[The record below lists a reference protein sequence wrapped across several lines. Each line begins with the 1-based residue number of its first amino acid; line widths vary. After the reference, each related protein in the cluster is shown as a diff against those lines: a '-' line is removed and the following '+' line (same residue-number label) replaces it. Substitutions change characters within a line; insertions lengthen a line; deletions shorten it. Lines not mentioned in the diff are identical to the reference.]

1 MSRRIR
7 KNLRLIGA
15 ALLLGALPATARAQA
30 PSSNLGLTALGG
42 AGVYA
47 GSGWMERHGRG
58 EEGGFLVDVGWL
70 RGRSVRLQAE
80 LGLLHAGLTEYFLV
94 DDETYSG
101 DYWDLTGSLVAIVLL
116 GGPDR
121 RVAPYVLGGVGVHA
135 LSSQL
140 SQSVLVQRYNANRF
154 GSQVGAGMRFRL
166 GDSGRRGAFIEL
178 RRVIADE
185 VMRTVFRAGALLFLG
200 DLAPGGGG
208 QTPPPR

>member
-1 MSRRIR
+1 M
-7 KNLRLIGA
+7 
-15 ALLLGALPATARAQA
+15 
-30 PSSNLGLTALGG
+30 
-42 AGVYA
+42 
-47 GSGWMERHGRG
+47 
-58 EEGGFLVDVGWL
+58 DVGWL

-200 DLAPGGGG
+200 DLAPGGEARPLPSLSPG
-208 QTPPPR
+208 QSSDFRKRVALRAIRTTAKADSAATSRQIAPNAVPLRRMPRSTRR